1 MRTDATT
8 PLEKELLDALAHL
21 LCNVEEDCPSEYR
34 SKHLKNAIEDAVC
47 ILFPVNDISEAE

>member
-21 LCNVEEDCPSEYR
+21 LCNVEEDVPLDIR
-34 SKHLKNAIEDAVC
+34 TRHLKDAIEDATC
-47 ILFPVNDISEAE
+47 LLFPNSDED

>member
-47 ILFPVNDISEAE
+47 ILFPTEEEAKA

>member
-34 SKHLKNAIEDAVC
+34 SKHLRICMRDVR
-47 ILFPVNDISEAE
+47 EALEIT